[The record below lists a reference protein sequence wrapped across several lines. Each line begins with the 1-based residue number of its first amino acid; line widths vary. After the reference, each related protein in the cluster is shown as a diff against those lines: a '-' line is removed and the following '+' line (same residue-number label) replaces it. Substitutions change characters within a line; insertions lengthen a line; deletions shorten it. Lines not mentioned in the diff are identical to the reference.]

1 MSLPQIRLY
10 TLIQKHEDPYSFAQ
24 DAMHLMRNGKL
35 VLKVRG
41 ASSARE
47 LIIMFNRV
55 KQRPGNANQMANE
68 EANLLN
74 ILSEVSTVDK
84 SIKPGITAA
93 HLKLPPALSF
103 KTRQVKAKQATGG
116 PFGGESFPAYT
127 IWEIDDHK
135 HLLTRNQETLL
146 RNAGWVSYQGVWT
159 KDQIVRSSTQKE
171 EFVDIVKGWSES
183 EEIFLNPKPNEIRDI
198 LTVLKSAGGD
208 VVRAFIDSKKVY
220 MWAGKA
226 VIHNAVADM
235 LHIPNSMIPVYL
247 AFGKNG
253 QKIERV
259 SLSGRALSARDTKLS
274 ERDLTIIGKN
284 KWINLRLDDHAT
296 FSSPSDLDTIFVGPK
311 LQPYKEF
318 LRRPIGE
325 EFVDIV
331 KSGFVSDEVYKNPT
345 SREMRDISKVS
356 YLDKVSGTSLLRA
369 FVFPKDVYV
378 WAGAVMH
385 PDVMFD
391 LHLPHNGLEVYVM
404 VPQGKTAF
412 TQIRLSPSIVVPK
425 EQRHPLLL
433 SIATHPKFKPFITP
447 KTTFLDPFSDN
458 KEYTT
463 KDLVNKSVNE
473 EFVDFVL
480 SAKAKESFYKN
491 PTSREMKEIMDEG
504 EESGNMVSGTDM
516 MIRGLIYKKD
526 IYAWAGNVLHDTV
539 KRQRSLPNDG
549 DEVYFF
555 LKRGQTRM
563 YKVKVSSS
571 VPTGKDEL
579 PRLKGYVKHPR
590 LTTFITPDTEFHS
603 TYAKKPI
610 RSTAKE
616 LSEEFMD
623 FVGQKREEIYKNP
636 TTREFGDILNRTWA
650 TFARGGL
657 RAIVD
662 KKDVYVWAGNYMH
675 GDVRDTLPR
684 GTLSTAA
691 KELYLD
697 VEKGKSTISEVHLSI
712 TYFRHVSTTEARN
725 TVNALTNHPWIKK
738 YITPETQLND
748 GFVLIPVKDIQ

>member
-93 HLKLPPALSF
+93 QLKLPPALSF

-116 PFGGESFPAYT
+116 PFGGESFPTYT

-198 LTVLKSAGGD
+198 LAVLKSAGGD

-331 KSGFVSDEVYKNPT
+331 KERIFSEEVYKNPT
-345 SREMRDISKVS
+345 TREMKDILKESEV
-356 YLDKVSGTSLLRA
+356 YDGIQTLRA
-369 FVFPKDVYV
+369 IIFPNDLYV
-378 WAGAVMH
+378 WPGVVTHAAVIK
-385 PDVMFD
+385 
-391 LHLPHNGLEVYVM
+391 NLELR
-404 VPQGKTAF
+404 GKGKELYLKFYSGQSKIAQVESSITASYGSDDF
-412 TQIRLSPSIVVPK
+412 KFLKP
-425 EQRHPLLL
+425 
-433 SIATHPKFKPFITP
+433 IAKHSKLKPFITP
-447 KTTFLDPFSDN
+447 ETFFLHAHGKIGDA
-458 KEYTT
+458 YTT
-463 KDLVNKSVNE
+463 KELFGE
-473 EFVDFVL
+473 EFV
-480 SAKAKESFYKN
+480 
-491 PTSREMKEIMDEG
+491 
-504 EESGNMVSGTDM
+504 
-516 MIRGLIYKKD
+516 
-526 IYAWAGNVLHDTV
+526 
-539 KRQRSLPNDG
+539 
-549 DEVYFF
+549 
-555 LKRGQTRM
+555 
-563 YKVKVSSS
+563 
-571 VPTGKDEL
+571 
-579 PRLKGYVKHPR
+579 
-590 LTTFITPDTEFHS
+590 
-603 TYAKKPI
+603 
-610 RSTAKE
+610 
-616 LSEEFMD
+616 D

-662 KKDVYVWAGNYMH
+662 KKDIYVWAGNYMH

-697 VEKGKSTISEVHLSI
+697 VEKGKSTISEVQLSI

-725 TVNALTNHPWIKK
+725 TVNALTKHPWIKK